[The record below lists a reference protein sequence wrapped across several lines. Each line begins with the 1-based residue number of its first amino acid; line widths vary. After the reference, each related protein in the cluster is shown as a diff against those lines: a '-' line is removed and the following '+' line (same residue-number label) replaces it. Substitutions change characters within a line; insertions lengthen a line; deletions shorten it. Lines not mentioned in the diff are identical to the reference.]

1 MDSQVQAF
9 HPNSVQLIHPEIRT
23 MRTAMIPLLL
33 VLSFVSGAA
42 ATDLRPSASVP
53 VATYSIVAWDSVSGD
68 LGVAVQSKF
77 LAVGAVVPYARAGI
91 GAIATQA
98 WANTTYGPRG
108 LDLLTQGMTA
118 FQTGQMLLENDPDS
132 GSRQVGIVDARG
144 SAFSFSGS
152 KCEPSSGSIEGRGY
166 AVQGNI
172 LASTGVLIAMARTFE
187 TSQGTLAERL
197 LNALEAGEKSGGDR
211 RGRQSAALLVVRDRG
226 GYGGFDDRYID
237 LRVDDDSLPLPEL
250 RRLYRLWERTFLIES
265 QARAVNEFARQKN
278 FAASQQERQRI
289 AGVLN
294 RMLKEK
300 PDDPETLSNVAWMLT
315 TYDIDRMQALEL
327 AKRAAKLAPG
337 IPAYLHTLAECHFQL
352 GNFDEAIAIG
362 SELVSKDPGNDTYWR
377 QLQAYREGK
386 QKAGK

>member
-1 MDSQVQAF
+1 
-9 HPNSVQLIHPEIRT
+9 
-23 MRTAMIPLLL
+23 MRSAMFALLL
-33 VLSFVSGAA
+33 ILSLASGAA
-42 ATDLRPSASVP
+42 GTDLRTSASIP

-68 LGVAVQSKF
+68 LGIAVQSKF

-108 LDLLTQGMTA
+108 LDLLSQGMSA
-118 FQTGQMLLENDPDS
+118 FQAGRMLLENDPDS

-144 SAFSFSGS
+144 NAFSFSGS

-172 LASTGVLIAMARTFE
+172 LASTGVLVAMARTFE
-187 TSQGTLAERL
+187 TSSGTLAERL

-250 RRLYRLWERTFLIES
+250 RRLYRLWERTFLIEA

-337 IPAYLHTLAECHFQL
+337 VPAYLHTLAECHFQL